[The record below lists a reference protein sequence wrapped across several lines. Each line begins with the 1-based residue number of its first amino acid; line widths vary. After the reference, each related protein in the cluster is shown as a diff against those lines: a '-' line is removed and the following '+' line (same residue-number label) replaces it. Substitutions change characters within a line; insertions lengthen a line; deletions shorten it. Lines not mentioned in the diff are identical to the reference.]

1 MKNMVAILLAAMMML
16 SVTACSSD
24 KEESASTDSSQ
35 TTQNEEIQE
44 EKPDAP
50 ADTEQ
55 PEETPAEDSEN
66 PEENPAETPE
76 QTEEQTVSGKVTEI
90 ADDSVT
96 IEIEDGTALT
106 FPLTEEVDKT
116 QAENIASG
124 DTVEV
129 TYTGFVEDTD
139 TSNAVV
145 VKLVQTPA
153 DAE

>member
-24 KEESASTDSSQ
+24 KEEPSSDSAPTS
-35 TTQNEEIQE
+35 QNEEVQE
-44 EKPDAP
+44 EEPDAP

-55 PEETPAEDSEN
+55 PEETPAEDSEQ
-66 PEENPAETPE
+66 PKDTSAEDSE

-90 ADDSVT
+90 SDDSVT
-96 IEIEDGTALT
+96 VEIEDGTALT
-106 FPLTEEVDKT
+106 FPLTEDVDKT

-124 DTVEV
+124 DTLEI
-129 TYTGFVEDTD
+129 TYTGSVEDSD

-153 DAE
+153 DAQ

>member
-24 KEESASTDSSQ
+24 KEEPSADSAPNS
-35 TTQNEEIQE
+35 QNEEVQE
-44 EKPDAP
+44 EEPDAP
-50 ADTEQ
+50 ADSEQ
-55 PEETPAEDSEN
+55 PEETPAEDSEQ
-66 PEENPAETPE
+66 PKDTSATDSE

-90 ADDSVT
+90 SDDGVT
-96 IEIEDGTALT
+96 VEIEDGTALT
-106 FPLTEEVDKT
+106 FPLTEDVDKT

-124 DTVEV
+124 DTLEI
-129 TYTGFVEDTD
+129 TYTGSVEDTD

-145 VKLVQTPA
+145 IKLVQTPA